1 MEKLKNELP
10 QQLQLMERFRL
21 TPEEVLV
28 VELLFY
34 TFEGKCIDLLYN
46 YLGLPITHTGLR
58 DVLLSLQ
65 EKGVI
70 LKSCKIPN
78 KGEKFDIDVIQ
89 FNENFLKFYRKTSGE
104 LGQELFE
111 AYPNEAII
119 QGTVWP
125 MRNFAKKFNSEDE
138 FFFAYGKAIGWNL
151 NKHQEVLDL
160 IQWSK
165 DNDHFG
171 LNMNIAD
178 FVISR
183 MWNNI
188 RDHRDGS
195 NAITFDTM
203 TSI

>member
-1 MEKLKNELP
+1 
-10 QQLQLMERFRL
+10 MERFRL
-21 TPEEVLV
+21 TPEEVIV

-34 TFEGKCIDLLYN
+34 TFEGKCADLLHD
-46 YLGLPITHTGLR
+46 YLSLPITHTGLR

-70 LKSCKIPN
+70 LKSCKIP
-78 KGEKFDIDVIQ
+78 KEGEQLDIDTLA

-125 MRNFAKKFNSEDE
+125 MRNFAKKFDNEED
-138 FFFAYGKAIGWNL
+138 FFYAYGKAIGWNL
-151 NKHQEVLDL
+151 NKHQEVLEL

-183 MWNNI
+183 MWNSI

-195 NAITFDTM
+195 NAIIFDTM

>member
-1 MEKLKNELP
+1 M
-10 QQLQLMERFRL
+10 
-21 TPEEVLV
+21 
-28 VELLFY
+28 
-34 TFEGKCIDLLYN
+34 
-46 YLGLPITHTGLR
+46 R

-70 LKSCKIPN
+70 KKACKIPN
-78 KGEKFDIDVIQ
+78 EGEKLDVDTLA

-104 LGQELFE
+104 LGQELFD
-111 AYPNEAII
+111 AYPSEAII

-125 MRNFAKKFNSEDE
+125 MRNFAKKFNSEEE
-138 FFFAYGKAIGWNL
+138 FFFAYGKAIGWSL
-151 NKHQEVLDL
+151 VKHKEVLEL

-178 FVISR
+178 FVISK

-188 RDHRDGS
+188 REHRDGS